1 MARSKIKFNSTGFKA
16 ILMGPGTRIAV
27 MIAASDLSSRAPG
40 TKLRPTIG
48 GFGGGRHI
56 AYVSTSAKTPEDA
69 ERQREALESAVH
81 GM

>member
-1 MARSKIKFNSTGFKA
+1 MARNKIKFNSTGFKA
-16 ILMGPGTRIAV
+16 ILMGSGTRTAV
-27 MIAASDLSSRAPG
+27 VSAASALSSRAPG

-48 GFGGGRHI
+48 GYGGGRHI
-56 AYVSTSAKTPEDA
+56 AYVATSAKTPEDA

>member
-1 MARSKIKFNSTGFKA
+1 MAANKIKFNSAGFRA
-16 ILMGPGTRIAV
+16 ILMGSGTRTAV
-27 MIAASDLSSRAPG
+27 VVAASSVSSRAPG
-40 TKLRPTIG
+40 TKVRPTMG

-56 AYVSTSAKTPEDA
+56 AFVATSAKTARDA

>member
-1 MARSKIKFNSTGFKA
+1 MARNKIKFNSAGFKA
-16 ILMGPGTRIAV
+16 ILMGSGTRTAV
-27 MIAASDLSSRAPG
+27 VSAASALSSRAHG

-48 GFGGGRHI
+48 GYGGGRHI
-56 AYVSTSAKTPEDA
+56 AYVVTSAKTPEDA